1 MNSFQKILLVSFFS
15 ILGIYFAFTGED
27 IDIVIHHLK
36 EVDLFGIFIASSLLI
51 LSCGIRA
58 YRWRLLLEPFEVVPM
73 HRVFSATMV
82 GYFGNGVLAFR
93 LGELLKAY
101 SVSSRRNITVSQAFG
116 TVVLERILDMLMV
129 IFVFVLFLPW
139 FPFQDSK
146 IRLGAYFFLGATFFI
161 IIVLIVISKFE
172 LVEKIS
178 EFGMFKAKLGQEII
192 LIISKFYE
200 GIMIIR
206 KTDRTISIALSS
218 FLLWGLYYF
227 ITWLILKSCSVS
239 LNFNEI
245 GILFVLGS
253 LALGL
258 PALPGSIGTY
268 DAAVKYT
275 LMIIFA
281 INGPDALTY
290 ALVSHAVSYF
300 PLVIIGAVYFML
312 SSMRFKD
319 IIPAKLT

>member
-1 MNSFQKILLVSFFS
+1 MNSFHKILLVSFFS
-15 ILGIYFAFTGED
+15 IFGIYFAFSGED
-27 IDIVIHHLK
+27 LNTIIFHLGQ
-36 EVDLFGIFIASSLLI
+36 VDLSGIFIASSLLI
-51 LSCGIRA
+51 ASCAIRS
-58 YRWRLLLEPFEVVPM
+58 YRWKLLLDPFEVIPT

-82 GYFGNGVLAFR
+82 GYFGNGILAFR

-101 SVSSRRNITVSQAFG
+101 SVSSQRKITVSQAFG

-146 IRLGAYFFLGATFFI
+146 IKLGAYIFLGTTIFLI
-161 IIVLIVISKFE
+161 LVLISISKLE
-172 LVEKIS
+172 LLEKIS
-178 EFGMFKAKLGQEII
+178 DFEIFKTKIGQNIL
-192 LIISKFYE
+192 LIISSFYD
-200 GIMIIR
+200 GIMVIK
-206 KTDRTISIALSS
+206 KTGSSVNIALSS

-227 ITWLILKSCSVS
+227 ITWIILKSCAVP
-239 LNFNEI
+239 LTFVEI

-258 PALPGSIGTY
+258 PALPGSVGTY

-275 LMIIFA
+275 LMIIFGV
-281 INGPDALTY
+281 NGTDALTY

-300 PLVIIGAVYFML
+300 PLVIIGAIYFML
-312 SSMRFKD
+312 SNMRIKD
-319 IIPAKLT
+319 LKPVELI